1 MKLLTGPPCTFVR
14 QLANTNYFMVVVVY
28 FGHLSGNCQQT
39 MANKSYNFMKKNSEY
54 DLIKK
59 EIDDRGKYDTWS
71 LISNIVFKKV
81 I

>member
-1 MKLLTGPPCTFVR
+1 
-14 QLANTNYFMVVVVY
+14 MVVVVY
-28 FGHLSGNCQQT
+28 FGHLSGNCQLKI
-39 MANKSYNFMKKNSEY
+39 MANKNYNFMKKNSEY

-71 LISNIVFKKV
+71 LISNIVFKKA